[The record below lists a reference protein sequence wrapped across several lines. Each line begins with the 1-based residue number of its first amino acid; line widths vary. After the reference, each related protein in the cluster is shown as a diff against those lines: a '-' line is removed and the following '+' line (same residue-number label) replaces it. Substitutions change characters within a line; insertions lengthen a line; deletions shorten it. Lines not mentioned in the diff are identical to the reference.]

1 MKSNFNVVSDS
12 TIQKELTLQEKIN
25 DIQNIADNYQNENS
39 LDHQAI
45 AKNLMKLIFTKGFG
59 GKDLDQNTI
68 EEINKCYLLLKN
80 VATNNLH

>member
-68 EEINKCYLLLKN
+68 EEINKCYLSLKN